1 MYIYNPITNAFP
13 EEVFVHEFLHT
24 LERIAIEHGYDIPAL
39 HDSEKYDYE
48 NEYSVGLQK
57 WYKAYMCKQIIGPNG
72 EYLGLDEAVYKM
84 KPINNNNFIYSME
97 VDFIRE
103 PQNIFEEIYFGVKS
117 ITRIIGTRIERAQ
130 NTTVLDNVINNVE

>member
-1 MYIYNPITNAFP
+1 
-13 EEVFVHEFLHT
+13 
-24 LERIAIEHGYDIPAL
+24 
-39 HDSEKYDYE
+39 
-48 NEYSVGLQK
+48 
-57 WYKAYMCKQIIGPNG
+57 
-72 EYLGLDEAVYKM
+72 
-84 KPINNNNFIYSME
+84 ME